1 MYFKKTNKNLGLRSK
16 LKTQIGR
23 ILQYIKRL
31 KSVLTKQSKNRLFS
45 II

>member
-31 KSVLTKQSKNRLFS
+31 KSVLQNNQKRIVQHL
-45 II
+45 I